1 MGKPVFQE
9 QNVYDAGL
17 ERTRRLFNDYDDVVV
32 FFSGGKDSTAVLHL
46 AKKIAIELNKLPL
59 KVIFI
64 DEEVI
69 HPPTVEYM
77 ERVNEDPD
85 IDLSWYCLPFKHR
98 NACSNEQPYWY
109 CWNPEEKNIW
119 VRDLPKKAII
129 EDECFNM
136 GMTYV
141 DWAMRKFD
149 RTNVISLVG
158 IRTQESLRRL
168 RMFTTKP
175 KHKDLIVSESILDVD
190 FQDGTRKYCKKFN
203 GYPIYDW
210 RAADVWKLVE
220 VENLDYNKTY
230 DYFNKTN
237 HYNKFSAQRVSQ
249 PYGEEPLRN
258 MWLYSE
264 CFPELWHKML
274 LRVKGVNAAALYSNT
289 ELWGIRKTV
298 KPDNL
303 TWKEYLHINLT
314 NYKGIWLNKVK
325 KNINKAIRTHY
336 KLTDDSIPDSTP
348 HVLSGCCYSFLCK
361 MAIRGDF
368 KGRTI
373 GKMQY
378 DGEKQRKKENILRIN
393 AEINHGKKT
402 TTSK

>member
-69 HPPTVEYM
+69 HPPTV
-77 ERVNEDPD
+77 
-85 IDLSWYCLPFKHR
+85 
-98 NACSNEQPYWY
+98 
-109 CWNPEEKNIW
+109 

-136 GMTYV
+136 GLTYV